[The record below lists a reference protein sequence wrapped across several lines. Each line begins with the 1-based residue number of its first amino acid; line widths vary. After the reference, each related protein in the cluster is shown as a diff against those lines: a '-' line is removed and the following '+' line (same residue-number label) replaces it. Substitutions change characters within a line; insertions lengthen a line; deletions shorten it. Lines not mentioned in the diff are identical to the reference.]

1 MSTFANVLTAL
12 KQVIL
17 LQDRVERME
26 GRLDA
31 MNDDI
36 DGLAGMMRDLDKR
49 LYAIERIMEF
59 SARTSR
65 QAPQLGIEDQ

>member
-1 MSTFANVLTAL
+1 MSTFANVFTAL

-49 LYAIERIMEF
+49 LYDIERIMEF
-59 SARTSR
+59 SARAPR
-65 QAPQLGIEDQ
+65 QPPQLGIEDQ

>member
-26 GRLDA
+26 GRLDT

-36 DGLAGMMRDLDKR
+36 DGLAAMSADLDKR

-59 SARTSR
+59 GAR
-65 QAPQLGIEDQ
+65 QATQRQIED